1 MRVTKTE
8 QRAVEVLDDV
18 TCDRC
23 GESLCAHSRE
33 TRNVNGVTVRGSGAW
48 DSTHFPDMVQIDVDV
63 CERCAAEWFASFKR
77 NPLTVQEGER

>member
-1 MRVTKTE
+1 MRHTKTE
-8 QRAVEVLDDV
+8 QRYVEVLDDV

-23 GESLCAHSRE
+23 GKTCAGDI
-33 TRNVNGVTVRGSGAW
+33 NFNGVSVRGSGAW

-63 CERCAAEWFASFKR
+63 CERCAAEWFATFKR